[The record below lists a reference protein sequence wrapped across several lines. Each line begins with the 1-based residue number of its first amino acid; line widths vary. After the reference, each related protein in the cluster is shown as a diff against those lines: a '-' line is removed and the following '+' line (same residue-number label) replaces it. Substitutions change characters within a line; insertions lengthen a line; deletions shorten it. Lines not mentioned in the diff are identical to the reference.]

1 MIPGHAESPKYKRGV
16 NRLADLLAMER
27 GDPLEGAVWLL
38 EHVSKTKG
46 AQHLKLA
53 SRNLNIFQY
62 LCLDVLVAVLLLMV
76 IAYKGIATK
85 FQGRRENFREK
96 IKSD

>member
-1 MIPGHAESPKYKRGV
+1 
-16 NRLADLLAMER
+16 MER